1 MPSLN
6 RVIRSGLGTL
16 DADVGA
22 TDTRITLRF
31 QHTGLPG
38 GWPDLPIGLR
48 LDVDVAPNSVS
59 RGIVGVASTPVT
71 GTTSTVYHVR
81 LQRALGNAYSKGT
94 AVTPLPLLV
103 SIEPLDDILLRAG
116 TTSTINLARHFL
128 LSGGQQ
134 TDITWSISPANTT
147 QPVGYLSRSGTTVT
161 VHAIAAG
168 NVSIAIGATAP
179 GNSTLRHTAT
189 LGVTASNT
197 APIQST
203 PFPILSLT
211 DGRQG
216 QAVDGRDY
224 FTDADG
230 DALIVTPTTDD
241 ASIAVVAVQAGSGNL
256 IWIISPVSLGTTS
269 LEWEADDGHGGTAKG
284 TQTVIVGANVAP
296 HIVTPLVPMSML
308 VGASMP
314 VDISGTF
321 ADANNDVLQLY
332 AWTDDTNVAVV
343 RGGSAAQDAVLDA
356 EWYLGF
362 AGLAQSA
369 TTVVLDSALLSQ
381 SGSVDFLVGAMVA
394 RGGQRATITAASI
407 TWSFLR
413 SQDGQTVTRLQLTI
427 DAFPLAVA
435 AFTQM
440 FLRDVRVA
448 VPSDGQ
454 FTVRARAVPTTTLLY
469 VQASDGT
476 LTVQD
481 SVGLIVHR
489 PPVWQSIPD
498 QTVAVGQSVIVD
510 LANYAIE
517 PDADPV
523 TFRVRSIPVG
533 IGVHLDGTRLFMRG
547 VVNRAG
553 GTITVRVI
561 DQYNVSVDTTI
572 AVTVTAPASEGPR
585 APLISRERAHEL
597 IGKRGESVTY
607 QVGRQ
612 TYYIIGALE
621 TGTQRIGTSASGI
634 GFAIAGPTLL
644 TISDITLR
652 TLGSR
657 NRALLSLDNL
667 NKPAT
672 SIDDGTFGLRGETYL
687 IAAVEQQIDSGHV
700 LSHRF
705 TLDAIRVASPAPT
718 GNGGNGQTPIRNGQT
733 PTGNGGNGQ
742 TPTGN
747 GDDGQTPPSSV
758 PDGPRTA
765 TPARFTSAHSRADYP
780 SWRQTRGPAWVTLHH
795 NTRIAVF
802 NPPDDVVPGDYIFA
816 FTTGPSVRGGLART
830 EVVYVTVTV
839 APAVTPT
846 LAAVAATETATIAA
860 GDTALSVRVSRSWYT
875 YTNVVP
881 TYALSGAPSW
891 ITLAG
896 NLLRIAPDATVT
908 PDDYTATV
916 TASGTGVADVP
927 VTLTVTVTAV
937 RAVTPT
943 LVAVATT
950 KTATIEAGDTAQRV
964 DVTAWYTATDVVP
977 TYALS
982 GAPAWIT
989 LLTTTVGNTL
999 RIAPASDVA
1008 AADYT
1013 ATVTASGTG
1022 VSDVV
1027 VTLTV
1032 TVTAVPVINWEVA
1045 TRKLPNDNSGYLAI
1059 RRTDGADLK
1068 TEDLDSLGRRGG
1080 NSLVGSVRITLS
1092 GTTDTFTV
1100 YQPGT
1105 GQSTSFPTIY
1115 GIDLNRPRPTYV
1127 IPVGTPVR
1135 IFAADGSEILPS

>member
-116 TTSTINLARHFL
+116 TTSTIDLGRHFL

-269 LEWEADDGHGGTAKG
+269 LEWEADDAHGGTAKG

-296 HIVTPLVPMSML
+296 HIVTPLVPMAML

-356 EWYLGF
+356 DWYLGF

-369 TTVVLDSALLSQ
+369 TTVILDSALLSQ

-413 SQDGQTVTRLQLTI
+413 RQDGQTVTRLQLSV

-454 FTVRARAVPTTTLLY
+454 FTVIARAVPTTTLLY

-498 QTVAVGQSVIVD
+498 QTVAVGQTVIVD

-533 IGVHLDGTRLFMRG
+533 VAVHLDGTRLFMRG
-547 VVNRAG
+547 VVNG
-553 GTITVRVI
+553 VSGTLTVRVI
-561 DQYNVSVDTTI
+561 DQYSVSVDTTI

-585 APLISRERAHEL
+585 APLVSRERAHEL
-597 IGKRGESVTY
+597 IRKRGEAMTY
-607 QVGRQ
+607 TAEVDGQSYPFFGVFPSSEI
-612 TYYIIGALE
+612 TFFTAD
-621 TGTQRIGTSASGI
+621 SGDVAAAQATPHVI
-634 GFAIAGPTLL
+634 
-644 TISDITLR
+644 ISDIDFHMLPADVQAELSNPNFYAVGPVGNFTIRGVLFQPWLQNVKQDSGHTLWVDINLGASIAAPLAVAGITSEATLVSDLWPASAPNSPLALVTLR
-652 TLGSR
+652 TAGSDLDHSFVLSAPDQSLYPTGQFSYHILNDYDAQR
-657 NRALLSLDNL
+657 VPGPTPAAVIGGQARADFPGVAAETFALLD
-667 NKPAT
+667 
-672 SIDDGTFGLRGETYL
+672 RVVTYT
-687 IAAVEQQIDSGHV
+687 D
-700 LSHRF
+700 
-705 TLDAIRVASPAPT
+705 
-718 GNGGNGQTPIRNGQT
+718 
-733 PTGNGGNGQ
+733 
-742 TPTGN
+742 
-747 GDDGQTPPSSV
+747 
-758 PDGPRTA
+758 
-765 TPARFTSAHSRADYP
+765 
-780 SWRQTRGPAWVTLHH
+780 
-795 NTRIAVF
+795 
-802 NPPDDVVPGDYIFA
+802 
-816 FTTGPSVRGGLART
+816 ART
-830 EVVYVTVTV
+830 RYLYVYALFIRYADAERNIYQDSFLRIFWETEQGGQFRYFAPPTAPVIPPTVTS
-839 APAVTPT
+839 T
-846 LAAVAATETATIAA
+846 LAAVAATETATI
-860 GDTALSVRVSRSWYT
+860 
-875 YTNVVP
+875 
-881 TYALSGAPSW
+881 
-891 ITLAG
+891 
-896 NLLRIAPDATVT
+896 
-908 PDDYTATV
+908 
-916 TASGTGVADVP
+916 
-927 VTLTVTVTAV
+927 
-937 RAVTPT
+937 
-943 LVAVATT
+943 
-950 KTATIEAGDTAQRV
+950 EAGDTAQTVRV
-964 DVTAWYTATDVVP
+964 SAWYTTNIVV
-977 TYALS
+977 TYALTS
-982 GAPAWIT
+982 GPAWIT
-989 LLTTTVGNTL
+989 LSGVTLT
-999 RIAPASDVA
+999 IAPGADVA
-1008 AADYT
+1008 ADDYT

-1022 VSDVV
+1022 VSDAV

-1032 TVTAVPVINWEVA
+1032 TVTAVPATPPMSASPYQIRSILWPPDQGQYLIGTSIASASTTWTFPATINDSTV
-1045 TRKLPNDNSGYLAI
+1045 SAI
-1059 RRTDGADLK
+1059 RITAGGVAYVSSGAVQFINYFMESGERVANVAGSGLTGSSALPSAWIIGDLVEFLDSGGNVITDG
-1068 TEDLDSLGRRGG
+1068 
-1080 NSLVGSVRITLS
+1080 
-1092 GTTDTFTV
+1092 
-1100 YQPGT
+1100 
-1105 GQSTSFPTIY
+1105 PT
-1115 GIDLNRPRPTYV
+1115 NV
-1127 IPVGTPVR
+1127 
-1135 IFAADGSEILPS
+1135 